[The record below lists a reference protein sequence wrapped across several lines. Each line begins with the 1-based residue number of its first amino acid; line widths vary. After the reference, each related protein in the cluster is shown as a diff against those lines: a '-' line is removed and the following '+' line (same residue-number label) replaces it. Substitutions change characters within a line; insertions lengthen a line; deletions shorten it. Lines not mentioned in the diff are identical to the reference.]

1 MADHV
6 FSRNSYFWLTSRPQN
21 SSGPTDLLQCDL
33 TGLSPKLLYTY
44 IILYSLYVFCVF
56 FQRHPKM
63 DLSRND
69 LLQLLSCLEGE
80 LQGRDVVIAALKV
93 NNLLDIH

>member
-1 MADHV
+1 MGKK
-6 FSRNSYFWLTSRPQN
+6 NSYNFTLEIFVYLNLWCFL
-21 SSGPTDLLQCDL
+21 C
-33 TGLSPKLLYTY
+33 
-44 IILYSLYVFCVF
+44 I

-93 NNLLDIH
+93 KDLLNNH